1 MAWPQV
7 KMKSSSKVLGQNLKP
22 GGEVQSMVIGQ
33 ALKTVIR
40 WWSVSY
46 VGSLGPAGSPIKLL
60 GL

>member
-1 MAWPQV
+1 
-7 KMKSSSKVLGQNLKP
+7 MKSSSKVLGQNLKP